1 MGRDPLD
8 WLQPPCVMGV
18 VNVTPDSFSDGGE
31 HLAALAARRTVDRM
45 SASGAAIIDLG
56 AESTRPG
63 AERVGAGEQ
72 LRRLA
77 PVLEDLARRPP
88 AAAVSI
94 DTTRAK
100 VAEAAIAAGAVLV
113 NDVSAGRDDPDLLG
127 VVADRGVAVCLMHM
141 RGQPRDM
148 QDDPRYTDVV
158 GEVLAFLE
166 DRIAAAR
173 LAGIPESHIL
183 VDPGVGF
190 GKTLAHNLAL
200 VSGLAR
206 IRALGRPVVVGLS
219 RKGMVGL
226 LTSRPIEGRLAGSLG
241 GALAAVARG
250 ADVIRAHDVEETVD
264 ALRVWSAIAGGD
276 G

>member
-8 WLQPPCVMGV
+8 WLRPPCVMGV
-18 VNVTPDSFSDGGE
+18 VNITPDSFSDGGE
-31 HLAALAARRTVDRM
+31 HLAAVAARRTVDRM
-45 SASGAAIIDLG
+45 ADAGAAIVDIG

-63 AERVGAGEQ
+63 AERVDADEQ
-72 LRRLA
+72 LRRLT
-77 PVLEDLARRPP
+77 PVLDDLIRRPP
-88 AAAVSI
+88 DAALSI
-94 DTTRAK
+94 DTTRAA

-113 NDVSAGRDDPDLLG
+113 NDISAGRDDPELLG
-127 VVADRGVAVCLMHM
+127 VVADRGAAVCLMHM

-148 QDDPRYTDVV
+148 QDDPRYSDVV
-158 GEVLAFLE
+158 GEVVAFLE
-166 DRIAAAR
+166 DRIAAAVR
-173 LAGIPESHIL
+173 AGVPESRIL

-200 VSGLAR
+200 LSGLER
-206 IRALGRPVVVGLS
+206 IRGLGRPVVVGLS

-250 ADVIRAHDVEETVD
+250 ADVVRAHDVEETVD
-264 ALRVWSAIAGGD
+264 ALRVWSAIVGD
-276 G
+276 GT

>member
-100 VAEAAIAAGAVLV
+100 VAEAATAAGAVLV